1 MLTKRCPSCKEKI
14 PDRAVFC
21 PNCGYS
27 FKAEKERNKGG
38 GCGILVVILALL
50 VYIASVFICL
60 PGLLI
65 TQFIFGISLKM
76 GNFWLLGGA
85 FSGAVYSILYLIL
98 KDPLMAGKVYLGICI
113 ILLICTYPLYRS
125 DSLFYKKLIYNT
137 YYWEFIM
144 PVRKDLAIEFE
155 KYEIL
160 KEPPIFGFV
169 NAKSANVR
177 KGPGMENE
185 VITTLHKGYK
195 VRILIPQEDWILV
208 QYDSI
213 YEGWMHK
220 SLLKLKDS
228 LETKIK

>member
-1 MLTKRCPSCKEKI
+1 MLTKRCPSCREKI
-14 PDRAVFC
+14 PDKVVFC
-21 PNCGYS
+21 PHCGYS
-27 FKAEKERNKGG
+27 FKAEKKKNKYS
-38 GCGILVVILALL
+38 GCVILIAILALL

-76 GNFWLLGGA
+76 GNFWLLGVV
-85 FSGAVYSILYLIL
+85 FSGAIYGILYLIS
-98 KDPLMAGKVYLGICI
+98 KDPSMAGKVYLGICI
-113 ILLICTYPLYRS
+113 VLLMCTYPLYRC

-137 YYWEFIM
+137 WYWEFIE
-144 PVRKDLAIEFE
+144 PIRKDFAREFE
-155 KYEIL
+155 KLKVL

-195 VRILIPQEDWILV
+195 VRILIPQDDWILI